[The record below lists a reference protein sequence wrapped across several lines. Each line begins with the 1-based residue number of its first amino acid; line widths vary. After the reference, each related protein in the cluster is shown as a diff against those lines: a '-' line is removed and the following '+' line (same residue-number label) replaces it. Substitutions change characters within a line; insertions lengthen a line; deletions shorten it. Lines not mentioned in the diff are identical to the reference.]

1 MRTLLRSLSFC
12 CLALLGGVANAQFP
26 YTLIVQGTVAGCTPF
41 QQVTITTT
49 GSTSPSVSYTL
60 EIFPPNCTYD
70 TIIQL
75 NSTYAGVLVSTLCN
89 GQVVTAS
96 DSTTFNFINDSAV
109 IVIDLNC
116 TGGLPDCLGIPN
128 GPNVPGT
135 PCNDGDP
142 NTINDLWSPNCACI
156 GVALPPSSVFV
167 TGTVSTCNGGTYPV
181 HIFTTG
187 TTPPIDTLIT
197 TGPNC
202 TYEFL
207 FNPQN
212 TSGWVNVEV
221 SCDSGLTWMW
231 DSLGFTST
239 PGDTL
244 LINFTC
250 GGLIT
255 DCTGVPGGANLPG
268 TPCSDN
274 NPNTINDTWSPA
286 CTCLGTPVPPTCQA
300 AFTIAQIGPWAMQAT
315 NQSTGMGPIAYS
327 WWMPDGS
334 TSVATNPIYTFT
346 APGTYG
352 ICLTIATADTCTSV
366 TCDTVFVDSS
376 GTITTTPLYY
386 DCLGIP
392 NGNAVQGTP
401 CQIPGTIL
409 QGVWGMNCVCDTS
422 NVLLFD
428 CLGFLNG
435 PNMPGTACNDGD
447 TLTVQDTWTIGCA
460 CIGVPVNYFD
470 CMGVL
475 NGPDVIGTPCDDG
488 NPATINDTWSANC
501 VCTGA
506 ATVPCQAGFW
516 VLQAYTIDSLN
527 NVPVPTP
534 YELWIWNLSS
544 GGSGTYSF
552 LWNFGDGSSSTA
564 AFPTHTYSGNGP
576 YLLCLTIDDG
586 AGCISTSCDS
596 VSIDNNGLY
605 TGIMGGG
612 NDRQNGFTINVQ
624 DPLTSGVNE
633 ALDLDGI
640 AAWPNPVVDEL
651 NIALTSAVRGTA
663 DVTVLDMSG
672 RMVLAER
679 RTLSDGRNQ
688 LLLQTTTL
696 SPGLYTVRISN
707 GNASISQRF
716 VKAN

>member
-26 YTLIVQGTVAGCTPF
+26 YTLMVQGTVTGCTPF

-75 NSTYAGVLVSTLCN
+75 NSTYASVLVSTLCN

-96 DSTTFNFINDSAV
+96 DSTTFNFLNDSAV
-109 IVIDLNC
+109 MVIDLNC
-116 TGGLPDCLGIPN
+116 TGGLPDCTGITNGPNLPGTPCNDGDPNTINDLWSPSCVCAGVLPSNCQSAFSISQIGPWAIQATNQSTGLAPLAYQWWMPDGTTSTATNPIHTFAAPGTYGICLTITAGNACTSVSCDTIYVDSTGTISLQPGYYDCMGIPN
-128 GPNVPGT
+128 GGSLPGTPCDDGNPVTISDTWDAFCNCVGVVGGGLDCLGIQNGPNLPGT

-167 TGTVSTCNGGTYPV
+167 TGTVSPCNGATYPV

-202 TYEFL
+202 TYAFL
-207 FNPQN
+207 FSPLN

-244 LINFTC
+244 LINFSC

-255 DCTGVPGGANLPG
+255 DCTGIPGGSNLPG
-268 TPCSDN
+268 T
-274 NPNTINDTWSPA
+274 A
-286 CTCLGTPVPPTCQA
+286 C
-300 AFTIAQIGPWAMQAT
+300 
-315 NQSTGMGPIAYS
+315 
-327 WWMPDGS
+327 D
-334 TSVATNPIYTFT
+334 
-346 APGTYG
+346 
-352 ICLTIATADTCTSV
+352 
-366 TCDTVFVDSS
+366 
-376 GTITTTPLYY
+376 
-386 DCLGIP
+386 
-392 NGNAVQGTP
+392 
-401 CQIPGTIL
+401 
-409 QGVWGMNCVCDTS
+409 
-422 NVLLFD
+422 
-428 CLGFLNG
+428 
-435 PNMPGTACNDGD
+435 DGD
-447 TLTVQDTWTIGCA
+447 TLTVQDTWTVGCA
-460 CIGVPVNYFD
+460 CIGVPVNYYD
-470 CMGVL
+470 CTGVL
-475 NGPDVIGTPCDDG
+475 NGPAMIGTPCDDG

-527 NVPVPTP
+527 NLPVPTP

-544 GGSGTYSF
+544 GGSGTYAF
-552 LWNFGDGSSSTA
+552 LWNFGDGSTSTDP
-564 AFPTHTYSGNGP
+564 FPTHTYSGNGP
-576 YLLCLTIDDG
+576 YSLCLTIDDG
-586 AGCISTSCDS
+586 AGCQSTSCDS
-596 VSIDNNGLY
+596 VSIDSNGLY

-624 DPLTSGVNE
+624 NTQGTSVGE
-633 ALDLDGI
+633 QAFGKEL
-640 AAWPNPVVDEL
+640 AAWPNPATDEL
-651 NIALTSAVRGTA
+651 NIAITSAISGAA
-663 DVTVLDMSG
+663 DITVLDLNS
-672 RMVLAER
+672 RVVRTER
-679 RTLSDGRNQ
+679 RTLTNGRNQ
-688 LLLQTTTL
+688 LLLRTSDL
-696 SPGLYTVRISN
+696 APGMYLVRIGN
-707 GNASISQRF
+707 GARSISQRF
-716 VKAN
+716 VKVN

>member
-1 MRTLLRSLSFC
+1 LLVT
-12 CLALLGGVANAQFP
+12 GIWTANCVCQ
-26 YTLIVQGTVAGCTPF
+26 T
-41 QQVTITTT
+41 
-49 GSTSPSVSYTL
+49 
-60 EIFPPNCTYD
+60 
-70 TIIQL
+70 
-75 NSTYAGVLVSTLCN
+75 NSAM
-89 GQVVTAS
+89 
-96 DSTTFNFINDSAV
+96 
-109 IVIDLNC
+109 
-116 TGGLPDCLGIPN
+116 DCLGIIN
-128 GPNVPGT
+128 GPNVPG
-135 PCNDGDP
+135 
-142 NTINDLWSPNCACI
+142 SP
-156 GVALPPSSVFV
+156 
-167 TGTVSTCNGGTYPV
+167 
-181 HIFTTG
+181 
-187 TTPPIDTLIT
+187 
-197 TGPNC
+197 
-202 TYEFL
+202 
-207 FNPQN
+207 
-212 TSGWVNVEV
+212 
-221 SCDSGLTWMW
+221 
-231 DSLGFTST
+231 
-239 PGDTL
+239 
-244 LINFTC
+244 
-250 GGLIT
+250 
-255 DCTGVPGGANLPG
+255 
-268 TPCSDN
+268 
-274 NPNTINDTWSPA
+274 
-286 CTCLGTPVPPTCQA
+286 
-300 AFTIAQIGPWAMQAT
+300 
-315 NQSTGMGPIAYS
+315 
-327 WWMPDGS
+327 
-334 TSVATNPIYTFT
+334 
-346 APGTYG
+346 
-352 ICLTIATADTCTSV
+352 
-366 TCDTVFVDSS
+366 
-376 GTITTTPLYY
+376 
-386 DCLGIP
+386 
-392 NGNAVQGTP
+392 
-401 CQIPGTIL
+401 
-409 QGVWGMNCVCDTS
+409 
-422 NVLLFD
+422 
-428 CLGFLNG
+428 
-435 PNMPGTACNDGD
+435 CNDGD

-586 AGCISTSCDS
+586 AGCVSTSCDS